1 MPGMTNHLLKINKE
15 LNNLKKQEAED
26 TFIKVN
32 QIKPDSNMIWFM
44 KIIKIC
50 PKEQH
55 LIKYYVIKQYCG
67 KSKND
72 GYQRG
77 IDLMMYKC

>member
-1 MPGMTNHLLKINKE
+1 
-15 LNNLKKQEAED
+15 
-26 TFIKVN
+26 
-32 QIKPDSNMIWFM
+32 MIWFM